1 MPRSHRETRL
11 GNLLLEKGVIT
22 FDQLTEALEVQRRR
36 TRGYVEGIHPQCQLG
51 EVLVTLGYVKPGEI
65 SHFLKKQSFLRK
77 VAMTFAIAAPLLSI
91 SAPSVALKKPVLE
104 RPASVAEFH
113 QAGESS
119 DSQRR
124 PGKILNFAV
133 SDKGNKRSGPAME
146 EASAIQVSDSYTV
159 DGYGIIRLDWI
170 VPTMR
175 DDGVELNSQ
184 DIGGYCLSYKREGE
198 SRISSLFIN
207 NPRRSHCEIVGLAP
221 GEYKFYLAAFDT
233 QGEFG
238 HYSPAVKARI

>member
-11 GNLLLEKGVIT
+11 GNLLLEKGIIT
-22 FDQLTEALEVQRRR
+22 FDQLTEALDVQRRR
-36 TRGYVEGIHPQCQLG
+36 TRGYVDGIHPQCQLG

-91 SAPSVALKKPVLE
+91 SAPSLALKQPTMDT
-104 RPASVAEFH
+104 PQSVAALTQGGSTH
-113 QAGESS
+113 GG
-119 DSQRR
+119 QRR
-124 PGKILNFAV
+124 PGKILNFGLDDASHKSSRPV
-133 SDKGNKRSGPAME
+133 AE
-146 EASAIQVSDSYTV
+146 EAGTITVSDSQTAN
-159 DGYGIIRLDWI
+159 GYGVIRLDWV

-175 DDGVELNSQ
+175 DDGVELNMQ

-198 SRISSLFIN
+198 SRVSSLFIN
-207 NPRRSHCEIVGLAP
+207 NPKRNHCEIVGLAP

-238 HYSPAVKARI
+238 HYSPAVKIRI